1 MRGARRK
8 LSTLPECAKKR
19 ETALK
24 SPLVDE
30 KKRREKE
37 RKKIKQRIEQRS
49 SNKRASIEETRPR
62 IIKKT
67 VMLLDTC
74 RSVTKKRDDKSK
86 NERKG
91 GKKSTGNGTTV
102 EETTAAKIGR
112 ERKRRKRKEKWELK
126 IEGKKALSRARDKGR
141 GVRGWG

>member
-1 MRGARRK
+1 MREKARDSAR
-8 LSTLPECAKKR
+8 
-19 ETALK
+19 ALK

-30 KKRREKE
+30 RKRREKE

-74 RSVTKKRDDKSK
+74 RSVTKKRDDKSE

-91 GKKSTGNGTTV
+91 EETKKSTEQQSKKRQPLRSG
-102 EETTAAKIGR
+102 ERGR
-112 ERKRRKRKEKWELK
+112 EGSGRKS
-126 IEGKKALSRARDKGR
+126 GN
-141 GVRGWG
+141 

>member
-1 MRGARRK
+1 MREKARDSAR
-8 LSTLPECAKKR
+8 
-19 ETALK
+19 ALK

-30 KKRREKE
+30 RKRREKE

-74 RSVTKKRDDKSK
+74 RSVTKKRDDKSE
-86 NERKG
+86 NGRKG
-91 GKKSTGNGTTV
+91 EETKKSTGNGTTV
-102 EETTAAKIGR
+102 KETTAAKIGR
-112 ERKRRKRKEKWELK
+112 ERERRKRKEKWELK